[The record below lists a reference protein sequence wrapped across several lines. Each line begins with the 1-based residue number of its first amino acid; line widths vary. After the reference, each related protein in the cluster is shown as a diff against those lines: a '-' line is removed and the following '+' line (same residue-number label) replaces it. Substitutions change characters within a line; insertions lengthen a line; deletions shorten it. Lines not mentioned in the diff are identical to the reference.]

1 VNNLSTWL
9 AVLTTVLML
18 LIYETAQFFISRRN
32 PAAVSRTAHAR
43 LREQWF
49 ESVSRQPGS
58 EILAVQA
65 LRNSLMSATMLAS
78 TAVLG
83 LMGTV
88 TLAAPS
94 LNATFGRAVTGIPQ
108 LTPRMTLEL
117 VLMALLFA
125 SLVAS
130 AMAIRYYN
138 HVSFISSIPVGAPER
153 QQWLP
158 TGIAYVRRAGVM
170 YSWALRH
177 LILVAPVLACLLHPF
192 AGPPVSAAVVALLYA
207 FDRFD
212 RKQA

>member
-1 VNNLSTWL
+1 MSSLPTWL
-9 AVLTTVLML
+9 AVITTVAML
-18 LIYETAQFFISRRN
+18 LIYEMAQVFMGRRN
-32 PAAVSRTAHAR
+32 PVVVARTAHAR

-49 ESVSRQPGS
+49 EAVSRQPGS

-65 LRNSLMSATMLAS
+65 LRNSLMSATVMAS

-83 LMGTV
+83 LIGTV

-94 LNATFGRAVTGIPQ
+94 LHVAFGEATTGIPQ

-138 HVSFISSIPVGAPER
+138 HATFISAIPVGSPER
-153 QQWLP
+153 QQWLS
-158 TGIAYVRRAGVM
+158 TGIAYVRRAGVL

-177 LILVAPVLACLLHPF
+177 LILVAPVLASLLHPY
-192 AGPPVSAAVVALLYA
+192 AGPPASAAVVAMLYA
-207 FDRFD
+207 FDRFEQ
-212 RKQA
+212 R

>member
-1 VNNLSTWL
+1 MNNLSIWL
-9 AVLTTVLML
+9 AVLTTVVML
-18 LIYETAQFFISRRN
+18 LIYEIAQFFIGRRN
-32 PAAVSRTAHAR
+32 PAATSRTAHAL

-58 EILAVQA
+58 EILAVQS

-94 LNATFGRAVTGIPQ
+94 LNASFGHAAIGIPQ
-108 LTPRMTLEL
+108 LTPRTTLEL
-117 VLMALLFA
+117 MLMALLFA

-138 HVSFISSIPVGAPER
+138 HVSFISSIPVNSSER
-153 QQWLP
+153 QRWMP
-158 TGIAYVRRAGVM
+158 TGITYVRRAGVI
-170 YSWALRH
+170 YSLALRH
-177 LILVAPVLACLLHPF
+177 LILVAPVLASLLHPF
-192 AGPPVSAAVVALLYA
+192 AGPPVSAAVVALLYT
-207 FDRFD
+207 FDRFE
-212 RKQA
+212 RK

>member
-1 VNNLSTWL
+1 MTNLSTWL
-9 AVLTTVLML
+9 SVLTTVAML
-18 LIYETAQFFISRRN
+18 LIYEAAQFFMSRRN
-32 PAAVSRTAHAR
+32 PASISRTAHAV

-49 ESVSRQPGS
+49 EAVSRHPGS

-94 LNATFGRAVTGIPQ
+94 LNATFGKATVGIPQ
-108 LTPRMTLEL
+108 LTARMTLEL
-117 VLMALLFA
+117 MLLGLLFA
-125 SLVAS
+125 SLAAS

-138 HVSFISSIPVGAPER
+138 HVSFISSIPVGSPER
-153 QQWLP
+153 QQWTG
-158 TGIAYVRRAGVM
+158 TGITYVRRAGVM

-192 AGPPVSAAVVALLYA
+192 AGPPVSAAVVAVLYG
-207 FDRFD
+207 FDRFSQG
-212 RKQA
+212 K